1 MFADRGKLFDKNG
14 IFKGKYSTFGINC
27 TLDEISAAIGCV
39 QLDKLKKNIAKTNAM
54 GETIKVKLKNINSP
68 SRIINQIPNTFNVYW
83 FLRIDL
89 DLERISVS
97 KEILPSVKKRRC
109 KFKQ

>member
-1 MFADRGKLFDKNG
+1 
-14 IFKGKYSTFGINC
+14 
-27 TLDEISAAIGCV
+27 
-39 QLDKLKKNIAKTNAM
+39 M

-97 KEILPSVKKRRC
+97 KKKYC
-109 KFKQ
+109 QALKKV